1 MKQEL
6 FYDVFNNN
14 MLDSPCHMIF
24 RFKHRI
30 RYLILR
36 PKVVH
41 ARRYLTLHNQFKR
54 YNEQLETG
62 TEHKIKNR
70 RELYLLLKEYY
81 NCVPKSY
88 NKLADYKMV
97 TDLMNFLMGVTN
109 GVQRISFAKKDLVEL
124 FRRNDCFN
132 KKCKIEIEELN
143 DKTQMDRSVLET
155 VSIELEC
162 GWQTFTVTKEDWSSP
177 RMMVMDKEGN
187 LIKYRFN
194 NYFEVE
200 WFREDYDTVRNMLN
214 AMKTPP

>member
-6 FYDVFNNN
+6 FYDLFNTN

-41 ARRYLTLHNQFKR
+41 ARRYLTLHNQFKG
-54 YNEQLETG
+54 YNEQLETD

-81 NCVPKSY
+81 NCLPKSDD
-88 NKLADYKMV
+88 NRADYKIM
-97 TDLMNFLMGVTN
+97 TDLMNFLMGHGYCQQGCTFDKN
-109 GVQRISFAKKDLVEL
+109 DLVEL

-132 KKCKIEIEELN
+132 KKCKIEIKEMD
-143 DKTQMDRSVLET
+143 DKTQIDRSVLEI
-155 VSIELEC
+155 VDRWRLGCWHFFAVINKDLYIMYHRIK
-162 GWQTFTVTKEDWSSP
+162 V
-177 RMMVMDKEGN
+177 VDKDGKF
-187 LIKYRFN
+187 IKHRFN
-194 NYFEVE
+194 NYHES
-200 WFREDYDTVRNMLN
+200 
-214 AMKTPP
+214 

>member
-6 FYDVFNNN
+6 FYDVFNTN

-30 RYLILR
+30 RYKFLR
-36 PKVVH
+36 KKVIESLDLKTC
-41 ARRYLTLHNQFKR
+41 YYFIN
-54 YNEQLETG
+54 YNESRIFPK
-62 TEHKIKNR
+62 HKIKNR

-187 LIKYRFN
+187 LIKYR
-194 NYFEVE
+194 
-200 WFREDYDTVRNMLN
+200 WSLLKQCSR
-214 AMKTPP
+214 K